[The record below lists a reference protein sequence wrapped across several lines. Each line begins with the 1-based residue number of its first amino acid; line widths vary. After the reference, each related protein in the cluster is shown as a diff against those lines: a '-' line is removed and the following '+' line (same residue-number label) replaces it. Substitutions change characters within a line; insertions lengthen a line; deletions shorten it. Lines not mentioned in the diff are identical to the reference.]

1 MMPRTMMPRIMM
13 PPSFSSEY
21 VRARRSSRRRSTRR
35 AIPRPISLAAASRLA
50 LIRATRPTP
59 AASWANASTGRCC
72 STRRPR
78 SSCAPSLSLDF
89 MKPTPHAR
97 LDRKSASCSPSH
109 RTMCWSL
116 LGARAA
122 ASSIE
127 SLNESYVACVQSA
140 FVRRLDDFGVSN
152 LPGATGC
159 AFIDCQLEED
169 ALFTTAAASAPGNT
183 QAIALV
189 RAAIEQLKAKLL
201 APPRRCHQKNRI
213 SYAREAQRPY

>member
-1 MMPRTMMPRIMM
+1 MIHAPAHESQYRLIEALIGTEKEAADVRGISVRTCVPILRYRAGHCIMM

-89 MKPTPHAR
+89 MKPAPHAR

-122 ASSIE
+122 A
-127 SLNESYVACVQSA
+127 VQ
-140 FVRRLDDFGVSN
+140 
-152 LPGATGC
+152 
-159 AFIDCQLEED
+159 
-169 ALFTTAAASAPGNT
+169 
-183 QAIALV
+183 
-189 RAAIEQLKAKLL
+189 
-201 APPRRCHQKNRI
+201 HRI
-213 SYAREAQRPY
+213 SQ

>member
-1 MMPRTMMPRIMM
+1 MIHAPAHESQYRLIEALIGITEKEAADVRGISVRTCVPILPLPSGHCIMMPRIMM

-122 ASSIE
+122 A
-127 SLNESYVACVQSA
+127 VQ
-140 FVRRLDDFGVSN
+140 
-152 LPGATGC
+152 
-159 AFIDCQLEED
+159 
-169 ALFTTAAASAPGNT
+169 
-183 QAIALV
+183 
-189 RAAIEQLKAKLL
+189 
-201 APPRRCHQKNRI
+201 HRI
-213 SYAREAQRPY
+213 SQ